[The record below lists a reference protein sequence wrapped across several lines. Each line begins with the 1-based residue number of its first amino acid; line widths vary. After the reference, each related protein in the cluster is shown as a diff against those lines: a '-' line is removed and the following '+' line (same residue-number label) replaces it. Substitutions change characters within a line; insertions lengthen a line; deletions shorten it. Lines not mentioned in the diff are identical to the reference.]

1 MHEFELG
8 VWKALFIH
16 LLRMLN
22 AVDRSLVDELDRRYV
37 DPSCQLSSTISPHLI
52 YGAGSFR
59 QVPTFGR
66 DTIRQFVSN
75 VSQLKRLAARDFAD
89 LLQVCV
95 KPTFER
101 ACDNSAITTS
111 VRNTGF

>member
-1 MHEFELG
+1 MSWIVG
-8 VWKALFIH
+8 MWICRA
-16 LLRMLN
+16 
-22 AVDRSLVDELDRRYV
+22 
-37 DPSCQLSSTISPHLI
+37 SSGTSPRLI

-66 DTIRQFVSN
+66 DTIRRFVSN

-95 KPTFER
+95 KLTFER
-101 ACDNSAITTS
+101 ARDNSVMTTS
-111 VRNTGF
+111 VRNTSF